1 MPFSLS
7 ELVGMSLKLKEVSL
21 GLVELAFPDSRP
33 SVKDQYKSAVHP
45 DEDSVPSNTTMWA
58 HLFKVKH
65 NFVYL
70 KNKHNYLEIKINKKI
85 IYFFYNCN

>member
-1 MPFSLS
+1 MELFVLVNGSQTMPFALS

-45 DEDSVPSNTTMWA
+45 DEDIVPSNTAMWA
-58 HLFKVKH
+58 HLFKV
-65 NFVYL
+65 N
-70 KNKHNYLEIKINKKI
+70 I
-85 IYFFYNCN
+85 I